1 MAVRKV
7 TQRLLAAGCPMGSA
21 TFWRSL
27 KPRKAE
33 CVLSHPAI
41 CLAFGPLGN
50 LLKLIGQACFQEP
63 LVSYRFW
70 MWLTPH
76 LSLAC
81 CPNPQDPF
89 TCQADGHCWL
99 LSEKFFFGFAWHK
112 WQRFA
117 VAKTKLITFGTLR
130 VRITFDFLQ
139 ALAAVAGFRSVLFFL
154 SGKLLHLMS
163 WCASWGW
170 STWIVRVAIRDPGG
184 MATSGHDKNH

>member
-1 MAVRKV
+1 MAVRKI

-50 LLKLIGQACFQEP
+50 LFKLIGQACFQEP

-81 CPNPQDPF
+81 CPNPQNPF
-89 TCQADGHCWL
+89 TCEALWKG
-99 LSEKFFFGFAWHK
+99 FFVCK
-112 WQRFA
+112 WQIFA
-117 VAKTKLITFGTLR
+117 FTSQNHMWFSTV
-130 VRITFDFLQ
+130 

-170 STWIVRVAIRDPGG
+170 STWIVRIGSPSGTQAGWHRTGPRRTRQ
-184 MATSGHDKNH
+184 ATFKKD